1 MIETLAETWHAADRA
16 PPHDHV
22 IVLSNA
28 DWSDYRRMVKV
39 RGERPLPRIA
49 YLDGVMELMTP
60 SINHEQLKSR
70 IGRLIEIFCL
80 HHGIEFSVFGSW
92 RIGRRARGAAVEPD
106 ECYVFGARPPGDHPD
121 LAIEVEWTSAGLD
134 KLTAYERLGVPEV
147 WIWRGG
153 QLLIHTLQ
161 PNGGYTTSGTS
172 KLLPAL
178 DLPVLV
184 EALDRPTTSQSMR
197 DYGAALERPDRR

>member
-1 MIETLAETWHAADRA
+1 MVESLAETFRKADRA

-28 DWSDYRRMVKV
+28 DWSDYRRMVKL

-49 YLDGVMELMTP
+49 FLDGMVELMTP

-80 HHGIEFSVFGSW
+80 HHGIEFSVYGSW
-92 RIGRRARGAAVEPD
+92 RIGRKARGAAVEPD
-106 ECYVFGARPPGDHPD
+106 ECYVFGTRSPGDHPD

-147 WIWRGG
+147 WIWRRG
-153 QLLIHTLQ
+153 QILIHTLEL
-161 PNGGYTTSGTS
+161 GGYTTSATS

-178 DLPVLV
+178 DISVLV

-197 DYGAALERPDRR
+197 DYRAALERPDRR